1 MLAGIAPLTCL
12 GLEEKDTLL
21 NTPPGTWRLQYFLLA
36 CLRHKASWY
45 VTSRMRVTLPWRV
58 ITIAFGVIKGVGPQG
73 DVAEGAEALL
83 VGAGQTID
91 G

>member
-1 MLAGIAPLTCL
+1 
-12 GLEEKDTLL
+12 
-21 NTPPGTWRLQYFLLA
+21 
-36 CLRHKASWY
+36 
-45 VTSRMRVTLPWRV
+45 MRVTLPWRV

-73 DVAEGAEALL
+73 DIAEGAEALL

>member
-1 MLAGIAPLTCL
+1 MLAG
-12 GLEEKDTLL
+12 
-21 NTPPGTWRLQYFLLA
+21 
-36 CLRHKASWY
+36 
-45 VTSRMRVTLPWRV
+45 TLPFVGLDLVVEKYSTLYRAWHLAPPV
-58 ITIAFGVIKGVGPQG
+58 YSTCFIKGVGPQG